1 MTSVPT
7 FGGYIPDG
15 CRAPRAHPV
24 SAGSMGKGTGSG
36 GEMLGQHVREPDE
49 ALLWKIHGEYYDLRP
64 FCDVHPGGSLA
75 LQLCQGTDATDLFE
89 QFRATFVLRLA
100 MTCFSRRARHD

>member
-1 MTSVPT
+1 MRSSP
-7 FGGYIPDG
+7 GSGHAASA
-15 CRAPRAHPV
+15 RLAPR
-24 SAGSMGKGTGSG
+24 G
-36 GEMLGQHVREPDE
+36 GEMLGQHVREPGE

-100 MTCFSRRARHD
+100 MTCF

>member
-1 MTSVPT
+1 
-7 FGGYIPDG
+7 
-15 CRAPRAHPV
+15 
-24 SAGSMGKGTGSG
+24 MGKGTGSG

-75 LQLCQGTDATDLFE
+75 VQLCQGTDATDLFE
-89 QFRATFVLRLA
+89 QFHLMNDRHRDVLGSYRVLSPDAAGFVAPEIAPGLDGPK
-100 MTCFSRRARHD
+100 TKP